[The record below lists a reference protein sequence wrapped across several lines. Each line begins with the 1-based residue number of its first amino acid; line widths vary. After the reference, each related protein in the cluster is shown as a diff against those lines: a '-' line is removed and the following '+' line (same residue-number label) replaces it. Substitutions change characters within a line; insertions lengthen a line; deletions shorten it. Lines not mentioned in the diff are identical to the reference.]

1 MEKSMKPNVK
11 LLAQGTEFTAK
22 RMRGKETYF
31 LPKHAA
37 DVESIIF
44 INEGECILFMD
55 TEEIHLKPGDAYIIP
70 PNVKHQF
77 KGITDFAGIHF
88 MPKNINFK
96 FYT

>member
-1 MEKSMKPNVK
+1 MKPNVK
-11 LLAQGTEFTAK
+11 LLAQGNAFTAK
-22 RMRGKETYF
+22 RMRGKEAYF

-44 INEGECILFMD
+44 IHEGECILFMD
-55 TEEIHLKPGDAYIIP
+55 SEEIHLKPGDAYIIP

-88 MPKNINFK
+88 MPKNINFE